1 MRRGLGCLGQL
12 GLCED
17 ISGLLTGGGVDVEVL
32 EEDLRVAG
40 VGSAALVVVGAL
52 DVDCRNVI
60 LSFLSLFRIARC
72 SINEDSK

>member
-1 MRRGLGCLGQL
+1 MRRGSGGLSQL
-12 GLCED
+12 GLGED

-52 DVDCRNVI
+52 DVDCRSDRGVRTD
-60 LSFLSLFRIARC
+60 LRRLRPCCRHG
-72 SINEDSK
+72 